1 MEGNKKISPTAW
13 MVAEGRTF
21 SDIPFSREI
30 FREVQKIGR
39 KGVGP
44 DPDDVEKITA
54 ADLAPRFEARYKIIN
69 HLVRGFGFRQVLE
82 IASGL
87 TPRGIEMT
95 EEGSVDTYVEMD
107 LPGIIKIKRMIVKI
121 IYRELKKKKRRLFLE
136 EGDALDNKAVFKAAG
151 YFDAARP
158 IAVVSEG
165 LLRYLNF
172 KEKAEVARNIHHLL
186 AVFGG
191 AWITPDV
198 TVRSNRRYP
207 YEARRNEY
215 IERLTGIDMEKNK
228 FESVGAAQRFFEEL
242 GFRVE
247 QRMLGEIADSLV
259 SPGILGLPVS
269 DIKKRLEKS
278 PAFVLSL
285 SGK

>member
-1 MEGNKKISPTAW
+1 MGSNERISPTAW

-30 FREVQKIGR
+30 FREVEKIGR
-39 KGVGP
+39 KGIGP
-44 DPDDVEKITA
+44 DPDDIEKITA
-54 ADLAPRFEARYKIIN
+54 TDLAPRFEARYKIIN
-69 HLVRGFGFRQVLE
+69 HLVRSFGFRQVLE

-95 EEGSVDTYVEMD
+95 EDGSVDTYVEMD
-107 LPGIIKIKRMIVKI
+107 LPGIIKIKRTIVKT
-121 IYRELKKKKRRLFLE
+121 IYRELKKKKRKLFLE
-136 EGDALDNKAVFKAAG
+136 EGDALDGESMRTAAEH
-151 YFDAARP
+151 FNPARP
-158 IAVVSEG
+158 VAVVSEG

-172 KEKAEVARNIHHLL
+172 EEKAEVAENIRNLL
-186 AVFGG
+186 VAFGG

-198 TVRSNRRYP
+198 TVRSRGHYP
-207 YEARRNEY
+207 YEVRRNEY

-228 FESVGAAQRFFEEL
+228 FESVDAARRFFEGL

-247 QRMLGEIADSLV
+247 QHMLGEVADSLV
-259 SPGILGLPVS
+259 SPGILGLPVL
-269 DIKKRLEKS
+269 DIKKRFEKS

-285 SGK
+285 